1 MRRNR
6 ATTIL
11 AGAGLSLLLLGASPL
26 DQAAESQ
33 EKGQIGYRMHTFS
46 LPTYDG
52 GTFTQENLPGKVTL
66 IIFWYST

>member
-1 MRRNR
+1 MRRGA

-11 AGAGLSLLLLGASPL
+11 TGACLALLLMGALPAG
-26 DQAAESQ
+26 QASGPQ
-33 EKGQIGYRMHTFS
+33 ETGAVGYRMHAFS

-66 IIFWYST
+66 VIFWYPT